1 MSSGAQESSS
11 LTWREGSTFAR
22 PEAKNAPLLIS
33 MNSPDPQPGLDP
45 PGIDSPRLDSAALD
59 SPGVELEEY
68 FDPDMPDSSEQYFS
82 ASLEAAGARPR
93 FVLDDPERPAL
104 AEPCAELASDAAA
117 SQSDLTKDQAPDF
130 LQEKSSDTVESGRS
144 DGPPEHDWREQVSAK
159 VSRYRSRKPRV
170 DRYPSLSLSLPLQFE
185 VTPLRDETP
194 QWAVA
199 DAPIEVKPWF
209 ENPEVHATR
218 EVAVTMEATALVL
231 EFPRLAEA
239 PRRGEELADP
249 VMGRPRIVE
258 APELLPPPPA
268 LGGILIEPVAAVAN
282 DRIPG
287 LDVPLQSSAFSR
299 RLLAGT
305 VDVAV
310 VAIALA
316 AFAYI
321 FFRINGTVPPW
332 RIAAESAAAVLAVLW
347 PTYQYAFLVFS
358 KTTPGLWLAKLEVTR
373 FDGAPASR
381 SLRRWRVLASLLSC
395 ASLGLGYAWCF
406 LDEDRL
412 SWHDRITRTHLG
424 SVPSA
429 K

>member
-1 MSSGAQESSS
+1 
-11 LTWREGSTFAR
+11 
-22 PEAKNAPLLIS
+22 
-33 MNSPDPQPGLDP
+33 MNSPDPQPGLDA
-45 PGIDSPRLDSAALD
+45 PGFEQTGVDPLRVDS
-59 SPGVELEEY
+59 EEY

-82 ASLEAAGARPR
+82 ASLEAAGERPR
-93 FVLDDPERPAL
+93 FVLDAPEGPAAAEQCVEPGGEKKSEAGVTENPAAAADFPDL
-104 AEPCAELASDAAA
+104 ISAEPAFEAAPAPEGLKPDASE
-117 SQSDLTKDQAPDF
+117 P
-130 LQEKSSDTVESGRS
+130 
-144 DGPPEHDWREQVSAK
+144 DWRHEVSAK
-159 VSRYRSRKPRV
+159 VSSYRSRKPRIE
-170 DRYPSLSLSLPLQFE
+170 RYPSLSMSLPLQFE
-185 VTPLRDETP
+185 VTPLRDETLP
-194 QWAVA
+194 QAVA
-199 DAPIEVKPWF
+199 DAPAEVKPWF
-209 ENPEVHATR
+209 ENPEVHGAR
-218 EVAVTMEATALVL
+218 EVRVTMEATARVL

-258 APELLPPPPA
+258 APELLLPPPA
-268 LGGILIEPVAAVAN
+268 LGGILIEPVAAVEN

-287 LDVPLQSSAFSR
+287 LDVPLQSSSFSR
-299 RLLAGT
+299 RLLAGM

-316 AFAYI
+316 AFAFV
-321 FFRINGTVPPW
+321 FFRINGSVPPW
-332 RIAAESAAAVLAVLW
+332 RIAAESAVAVLAVLW
-347 PTYQYAFLVFS
+347 PAYQYAFLVFS

-424 SVPSA
+424 S
-429 K
+429 KT

>member
-1 MSSGAQESSS
+1 
-11 LTWREGSTFAR
+11 
-22 PEAKNAPLLIS
+22 
-33 MNSPDPQPGLDP
+33 
-45 PGIDSPRLDSAALD
+45 
-59 SPGVELEEY
+59 
-68 FDPDMPDSSEQYFS
+68 MPDSSEQYFS
-82 ASLEAAGARPR
+82 ASLEAAGERPR
-93 FVLDDPERPAL
+93 FVLDDPEKPAL
-104 AEPCAELASDAAA
+104 AEPRAELASEAAA
-117 SQSDLTKDQAPDF
+117 SRCDLTKDQAADF
-130 LQEKSSDTVESGRS
+130 LQEKPSDTVEPERS
-144 DGPPEHDWREQVSAK
+144 DGSPERDWREQVSAK

-170 DRYPSLSLSLPLQFE
+170 ERYPSLSLSLSLPLQFE

-194 QWAVA
+194 QRATV
-199 DAPIEVKPWF
+199 DASSSEVNSWL
-209 ENPEVHATR
+209 ENPEVHAPR
-218 EVAVTMEATALVL
+218 EIPVTMEATARVL
-231 EFPRLAEA
+231 EFPRLAA
-239 PRRGEELADP
+239 PQFRGEELADP
-249 VMGRPRIVE
+249 MIGRPRIVE

-268 LGGILIEPVAAVAN
+268 LGGILIEPVAAVDN

-310 VAIALA
+310 VGIALA

-347 PTYQYAFLVFS
+347 PAYQYAFLVFS

-381 SLRRWRVLASLLSC
+381 NLRRWRVLASLLSC
-395 ASLGLGYAWCF
+395 TSLGLGYAWCF

-424 SVPSA
+424 AAPRT
-429 K
+429 